1 MVKSTC
7 EVCGYQSQRG
17 DIKKYHIVPREV
29 TMEAGIIRGRK
40 IALCN
45 NCHKELDELCSKVVA
60 DMTYD
65 TKSKQFRAKSP
76 QEMVKEYETAYQR
89 FARYKKEQQKIA

>member
-17 DIKKYHIVPREV
+17 DIKKYHIVPTEV
-29 TMEAGIIRGRK
+29 TREIGKLRGGK

-45 NCHKELDELCSKVVA
+45 NCHKEIDELCSKVVA

-65 TKSKQFRAKSP
+65 TGSKRFRAKSP
-76 QEMVKEYETAYQR
+76 QEMAKEYETAYQR
-89 FARYKKEQQKIA
+89 FARYKKEQ

>member
-1 MVKSTC
+1 MVMSTC

-17 DIKKYHIVPREV
+17 DIKKYYIVPQEV
-29 TMEAGIIRGRK
+29 TREIGKLRGRK

-45 NCHKELDELCSKVVA
+45 NCRKEFDELCSKVVA

-65 TKSKQFRAKSP
+65 TRSQRFRAKSP
-76 QEMVKEYETAYQR
+76 QEMVKEYEAAYQR
-89 FARYKKEQQKIA
+89 FAHYKKEQQKIV